1 MARAYGAN
9 ALFLAAFE
17 NIYGVAPTSGFVRFP
32 FVSSSLGSEQGLI
45 DSDILGQGR
54 DPAAPSRD
62 VIKVEGDVV
71 APVDLRYFGHWLKAL
86 LGAPV
91 TTGMTPGPFAH
102 EFGSGAMDLPSLT
115 VEIGMPEVPAFFLIG
130 GVRLNSMQINFQ
142 RSGHANATFNAIG
155 QGEVRNAA
163 SQGGAPATLALKRFG
178 QFQGQVKLDG
188 SPLANL
194 TGANLS
200 YSNNLERIETI
211 RSDGKLDGADP
222 TIAALTGAIEVR
234 FADTALLDTATSGD
248 PVALEFAYIIS
259 PTEQLVIEAHEVYL
273 PKPKRA
279 ISGPGGVQASFDW
292 RAANN
297 ATAGRM
303 MTITLTNDVEDYA

>member
-9 ALFLAAFE
+9 AQLLAAFE
-17 NIYGVAPTSGFVRFP
+17 TTYGVAPLSGYVQFP

-62 VIKVEGDVV
+62 VIKVEGDLAV
-71 APVDLRYFGHWLKAL
+71 PVDLRFFGHWLKAL
-86 LGAPV
+86 LGDPV
-91 TTGMTPGPFAH
+91 TSGTGPQTH
-102 EFGSGAMDLPSLT
+102 VYGSGAMALPSLT
-115 VEIGMPEVPAFFLIG
+115 VEVGMPEVPAFFLMG
-130 GVRLNSMQINFQ
+130 GVRFNSMALNFQ
-142 RSGHANATFNAIG
+142 RSGHANATFSTIG
-155 QGEVRNAA
+155 QGEDRNTT
-163 SQGGAPATLALKRFG
+163 SQTDTPATHAFKRFG

-188 SPLANL
+188 APLANL
-194 TGANLS
+194 TGASLT

-211 RSDGKLDGADP
+211 RSDGKIDGADP

-234 FADTALLDTATSGD
+234 FADTALLDKATSGD
-248 PVALEFAYIIS
+248 PVALEFSYVIS
-259 PTEQLVIEAHEVYL
+259 PDEQLVIEAHEVYL

-297 ATAGRM
+297 SVAGRM
-303 MTITLTNDVEDYA
+303 MTVTLTNDVESY

>member
-9 ALFLAAFE
+9 AQLLAAFE
-17 NIYGVAPTSGFVRFP
+17 TTYGVAPASGFVKFP

-62 VIKVEGDVV
+62 VIKVEGDMVV
-71 APVDLRYFGHWLKAL
+71 PVDLRFFGHWLKVL
-86 LGAPV
+86 LGDPA
-91 TTGMTPGPFAH
+91 TSGTGPYDH
-102 EFGSGAMDLPSLT
+102 VFGSGAMALPSLA
-115 VEIGMPEVPAFFLIG
+115 VEVGMPEVPAFFLIG
-130 GVRLNSMQINFQ
+130 GVRLNSLALNFQ

-155 QGEVRNAA
+155 QGEERFAA
-163 SQGGAPATLALKRFG
+163 SQADTPVTYPFKRFS

-188 SPLANL
+188 APLANL
-194 TGANLS
+194 TGASLT
-200 YSNNLERIETI
+200 YTNNLERIETI
-211 RSDGKLDGADP
+211 RSDGKIDGADP
-222 TIAALTGAIEVR
+222 TIAAMTGAIEVR
-234 FADTALLDTATSGD
+234 FADTALLDKATSGD
-248 PVALEFAYIIS
+248 PVALEFAYVIS
-259 PTEQLVIEAHEVYL
+259 AAEQLVIEAHEVYL

-297 ATAGRM
+297 AAAGRM
-303 MTITLTNDVEDYA
+303 MTITLTNDLETY

>member
-9 ALFLAAFE
+9 ASLLAAFE
-17 NIYGVAPTSGFVRFP
+17 TTYGVAPVAGFVKFP

-62 VIKVEGDVV
+62 VIKVEGDMV

-86 LGAPV
+86 LGDPI
-91 TTGMTPGPFAH
+91 TSGTGPYEH
-102 EFGSGAMDLPSLT
+102 VYGSGAMALPSLS

-130 GVRLNSMQINFQ
+130 GVRLNSMALNFQ
-142 RSGHANATFNAIG
+142 RSGQASATFNVIA
-155 QGEVRNAA
+155 QSEARNNS
-163 SQGGAPATLALKRFG
+163 SQGGVPSTLPFKRFG

-188 SPLANL
+188 APLTNL
-194 TGANLS
+194 TGANLT
-200 YSNNLERIETI
+200 YTNNLERIETI
-211 RSDGKLDGADP
+211 RSDGKIDGADP

-234 FADTALLDTATSGD
+234 FADTALLDKATSGE
-248 PVALEFAYIIS
+248 PVALEFAYVIS
-259 PTEQLVIEAHEVYL
+259 ATEKLVIEAHEVYL

-279 ISGPGGVQASFDW
+279 ISGPGGIQASFDW
-292 RAANN
+292 RAASNMVV
-297 ATAGRM
+297 GRM
-303 MTITLTNDVEDYA
+303 MSVTLTNDQEIY

>member
-17 NIYGVAPTSGFVRFP
+17 TTYGVAPVSGFVKFP

-71 APVDLRYFGHWLKAL
+71 APVDLRYFGNWLKAL
-86 LGAPV
+86 LGAPA
-91 TTGMTPGPFAH
+91 TAGTGPYNH
-102 EFGSGAMDLPSLT
+102 VYGSGAMSLPSLT

-130 GVRLNSMQINFQ
+130 GVRLNSLQMNFQ

-155 QGEVRNAA
+155 QGEIKNNT
-163 SQGGAPATLALKRFG
+163 SQGGTPVTMAFKRFG

-188 SPLANL
+188 TPLANL
-194 TGANLS
+194 TGANFT
-200 YSNNLERIETI
+200 YTNNLERIETI
-211 RSDGKLDGADP
+211 RSDGKIDGADP
-222 TIAALTGAIEVR
+222 TIAGLTGSIEVR
-234 FADTALLDTATSGD
+234 FADTALLDKATSGD
-248 PVALEFAYIIS
+248 PVALEFAYVIS
-259 PTEQLVIEAHEVYL
+259 AAEKLVIEAHEVYL

-279 ISGPGGVQASFDW
+279 ISGPGGVQAGFDW

-297 ATAGRM
+297 TVAGRM
-303 MTITLTNDVEDYA
+303 MTVTLTNDVEVY

>member
-1 MARAYGAN
+1 MSRAYGAN

-17 NIYGVAPTSGFVRFP
+17 SAYGVPPAPGFVKFP

-86 LGAPV
+86 LGPPA
-91 TTGMTPGPFAH
+91 TSGTGPYDH
-102 EFGSGAMDLPSLT
+102 VYGSGAMALPSLA

-130 GVRLNSMQINFQ
+130 GVRLNSLQMNFQ

-155 QGEVRNAA
+155 QGESRNNT
-163 SQGGAPATLALKRFG
+163 SQGGVPATLPFKRFG

-188 SPLANL
+188 AALANL
-194 TGANLS
+194 TGANLT
-200 YSNNLERIETI
+200 YTNNLERIETI
-211 RSDGKLDGADP
+211 RSDGKIDGADP

-234 FADTALLDTATSGD
+234 FADTALLDKATSGD
-248 PVALEFAYIIS
+248 PVALEFAYVIS
-259 PTEQLVIEAHEVYL
+259 ATEKLVIEAHEVYL

-279 ISGPGGVQASFDW
+279 ISGPGGIQASFDW

-297 ATAGRM
+297 TAAGRM
-303 MTITLTNDVEDYA
+303 MTVTLTNDVETY

>member
-9 ALFLAAFE
+9 AQVLAAFE
-17 NIYGVAPTSGFVRFP
+17 TTYGVAPASGFVKFP

-62 VIKVEGDVV
+62 VIKVEGDMVV
-71 APVDLRYFGHWLKAL
+71 PVDLRFFGHWLKAL
-86 LGAPV
+86 LGAPN
-91 TTGMTPGPFAH
+91 TTGTDPYDH
-102 EFGSGAMDLPSLT
+102 VFGSGAMALPSLA
-115 VEIGMPEVPAFFLIG
+115 VEVGMPEVPGFFLIG
-130 GVRLNSMQINFQ
+130 GVRLNSMALNFQ

-155 QGEVRNAA
+155 QGEDRFAA
-163 SQGGAPATLALKRFG
+163 SQGGTPATHPFKRFG

-188 SPLANL
+188 APLANL
-194 TGANLS
+194 TGASLT
-200 YSNNLERIETI
+200 YTNNLERIETI
-211 RSDGKLDGADP
+211 RSDGKIDGADP
-222 TIAALTGAIEVR
+222 TIAAMTGAIEVR
-234 FADTALLDTATSGD
+234 FADTALLDKATSGD
-248 PVALEFAYIIS
+248 PVALEFAYMIS
-259 PTEQLVIEAHEVYL
+259 AAEQLVIEAHEVYL

-297 ATAGRM
+297 SAAGRM
-303 MTITLTNDVEDYA
+303 MTVTLTNDLETY

>member
-9 ALFLAAFE
+9 AQLLAAFE
-17 NIYGVAPTSGFVRFP
+17 TTYGVAPASGFVKFP

-62 VIKVEGDVV
+62 VIKVEGDIVV
-71 APVDLRYFGHWLKAL
+71 PVDLRYFGHWLKAL
-86 LGAPV
+86 LGAPT
-91 TTGMTPGPFAH
+91 TTGVGPQTH
-102 EFGSGAMDLPSLT
+102 IFGSGAMALPSLA
-115 VEIGMPEVPAFFLIG
+115 VEVGMPEVPAFFAVG
-130 GVRLNSMQINFQ
+130 GVRINSMALNFQ

-155 QGEVRNAA
+155 QGEERFAA
-163 SQGGAPATLALKRFG
+163 SQADTPATHPFKRFG

-188 SPLANL
+188 APLANL
-194 TGANLS
+194 TGASLT
-200 YSNNLERIETI
+200 YTNNLERIETI
-211 RSDGKLDGADP
+211 RSDGKIDGADP

-234 FADTALLDTATSGD
+234 FADTALLDKATSGD
-248 PVALEFAYIIS
+248 PVALEFAYVIS
-259 PTEQLVIEAHEVYL
+259 TAEQLVIEAHEVYL

-297 ATAGRM
+297 TVAGRM
-303 MTITLTNDVEDYA
+303 MTITLTNNVETY

>member
-9 ALFLAAFE
+9 ASLLAAFE
-17 NIYGVAPTSGFVRFP
+17 TTYGVAPVSGFVKFP

-71 APVDLRYFGHWLKAL
+71 APVDLRYFGRWLKAL
-86 LGAPV
+86 LGAPA
-91 TTGMTPGPFAH
+91 TTGTGPYDH
-102 EFGSGAMDLPSLT
+102 VYGSGVMTLPSLS

-130 GVRLNSMQINFQ
+130 GVRLNSMALNFQ
-142 RSGHANATFNAIG
+142 RSGNANATFNAIA
-155 QGEVRNAA
+155 QSEARNNN
-163 SQGGAPATLALKRFG
+163 SQGGVPSTLPFKRFG

-188 SPLANL
+188 APLANL
-194 TGANLS
+194 TGANLT
-200 YSNNLERIETI
+200 YTNNLERIETI
-211 RSDGKLDGADP
+211 RSDGKIEGVDP

-234 FADTALLDTATSGD
+234 FADTALLDKATSGE
-248 PVALEFAYIIS
+248 PVALEFAYVIS
-259 PTEQLVIEAHEVYL
+259 ATEKLVIEAHEVYL

-279 ISGPGGVQASFDW
+279 ISGPGGIQASFDW

-297 ATAGRM
+297 TVAGRM
-303 MTITLTNDVEDYA
+303 MTITLTNDVEEY